1 MAKKEENYKDL
12 KQELNDLLMKFESA
26 QHEDVDEM
34 LKDYDAAMKLIER
47 IESKLKAAQE
57 KLKS

>member
-1 MAKKEENYKDL
+1 MAKKGENYKDL
-12 KQELNDLLMKFESA
+12 KQELDVLLTKFESA

-34 LKDYDAAMKLIER
+34 LKDYDVAMELIER